1 MKKYNIIL
9 QFSLVLSLISL
20 WLTNCKKTDYPSA
33 TTTEV
38 NITGLL
44 DAQPDS
50 FSLFREILE
59 VTGTAS
65 FLNAYGAYT
74 AFIVTNQG
82 VQRWMDS
89 TGVSSIGSADVNHL
103 KNLVRFHLLEDTITT
118 GAFTDGK
125 LKTATMY
132 GQYLIT
138 GAGIVNGAA
147 SYTVN
152 RQANIISSNRRMGNG
167 IVHVIDRMLLP
178 AARTLAQELESNADF
193 SIFVQALKETGY
205 YDTLNKVETD
215 TSKLWKTVIAESN
228 QALADSGYNSYADL
242 KAKYSQTGNPSS
254 PGDSLNMYIA
264 YHIMRGLHYLG
275 DIINFTTQLTL
286 LPEEVISIDL
296 QDQDIVLNES
306 EFNGALERGV
316 KLIRSE
322 SDNSATNGVWH
333 SVNAHT
339 MAKYRRPQALY
350 WDVATF
356 PEIMNQPAYFRRAWL
371 GFNRAAESDKPV
383 ASIDWEYISAS
394 RTLNYEYGTSGSI
407 NTNSVFGDHVM
418 LQFGNNRAKWWQFTT
433 PAIIKGRYKV
443 WICYVAQHSV
453 GANVLING
461 IQMQRPINFNEFM
474 PAGTPE
480 ELESIGWKS
489 YITASDRWRHNSR
502 LVGIVDIA
510 TTGNQQVRFEWNG
523 SGGRE
528 CRIDMIHFIPVDDN
542 QILPRFNRDG
552 SMSFEP

>member
-242 KAKYSQTGNPSS
+242 KAKYSQTGNPSN

-306 EFNGALERGV
+306 EFNGTLERGV

-356 PEIMNQPAYFRRAWL
+356 PEIMNQPAYFR
-371 GFNRAAESDKPV
+371 
-383 ASIDWEYISAS
+383 
-394 RTLNYEYGTSGSI
+394 
-407 NTNSVFGDHVM
+407 
-418 LQFGNNRAKWWQFTT
+418 
-433 PAIIKGRYKV
+433 
-443 WICYVAQHSV
+443 
-453 GANVLING
+453 
-461 IQMQRPINFNEFM
+461 
-474 PAGTPE
+474 
-480 ELESIGWKS
+480 
-489 YITASDRWRHNSR
+489 
-502 LVGIVDIA
+502 
-510 TTGNQQVRFEWNG
+510 
-523 SGGRE
+523 
-528 CRIDMIHFIPVDDN
+528 
-542 QILPRFNRDG
+542 
-552 SMSFEP
+552 